1 LKTLERVVMSCQ
13 LRWLVWSGALA
24 LVLAVLPAAVTTQ
37 GNPDRFGFKFN
48 SGQDVQPIFEGWAS
62 NPDGSFAMYFGYLN
76 RNYIETMEVPVGP
89 DNKFEPG
96 VADRGQPTFFNTRI
110 HRKAFSVTVP
120 RDWGTTRELVW
131 SLTVH
136 GTTERAVAWLQREWE
151 IDPVYGG
158 RTRTAESLKNK
169 PPTMTIDALST
180 ITLPD
185 TLTLA
190 ANVNDDGL
198 PKPRGPRQPAVG
210 QETPPTLK
218 PLPDQPE
225 IPVNVPSI
233 GTGGRGRGRG
243 GPQGLVVAWVVWRG
257 PAAVEFAPASVEV
270 KDGKA
275 VTTAT
280 FTKPGNYLLRGVAND
295 GELTDQKDVSVRV
308 NAPSNR
314 F

>member
-1 LKTLERVVMSCQ
+1 MSCQ
-13 LRWLVWSGALA
+13 LRPLVWSAPL
-24 LVLAVLPAAVTTQ
+24 LVVLAFLPGAVLTATQ
-37 GNPDRFGFKFN
+37 GNPDPFGFKFN

-62 NPDGSFAMYFGYLN
+62 NPDGSFAMYFGYMN
-76 RNYIETMEVPVGP
+76 RNYVETMEVPVGP
-89 DNKFEPG
+89 DNKIEPG
-96 VADRGQPTFFNTRI
+96 APDRGQPTFFNTRI

-120 RDWGTTRELVW
+120 RDWGTTKELVW

-136 GTTERAVAWLQREWE
+136 GTTEKAVGWLQREWE

-158 RTRTAESLKNK
+158 KARTGESLKNK
-169 PPTMTIDALST
+169 APAMTVDASST
-180 ITLPD
+180 ITLSD

-190 ANVNDDGL
+190 TTVNDDGL
-198 PKPRGPRQPAVG
+198 PKPKGPRQPAVG

-233 GTGGRGRGRG
+233 PAGGRGRGRG

-257 PAAVEFAPASVEV
+257 PAAVGFAPATVEA

-280 FTKPGNYLLRGVAND
+280 FTKPGNYVLRGVAND
-295 GELTDQKDVSVRV
+295 GELTDQKDVNVKV
-308 NAPSNR
+308 NGPSNK